1 MKLINCHIYTFGN
14 LKDFSYDFSDGLN
27 TIKEEN
33 GWGKSTLAAFI
44 KAIFYGLN
52 GDNKKNLAE
61 NERHKY
67 KPWNS
72 TEKFGGSVVFEW
84 KGKSYKLERFFGNK
98 QSEDT
103 VRIFDVETGKQFP
116 NTENLGKRIFGI
128 DEEGFLST
136 TYLSQKDFE
145 VKSNTSITAKY
156 NEVCEMQDADIF
168 DKAVGYL
175 EERAKSFKMRGDKG
189 LIADAKREIF
199 ALGNRIERAG
209 NAEEN
214 AKNLKADAE
223 LLEKELATL
232 KKEDENLRALAA
244 KAGAAEAIKIKR
256 AQYEKALQT
265 RAELLAEKRSAE
277 VVLSGNDVSEEQ
289 LSVLKDSISELS
301 SVREKKSRL
310 LAEILSA
317 DNGVEEITP
326 QIKKR
331 FNPLLLIFVITGII
345 ACAAG
350 AIFSLLPVIIAGAAL
365 AVGGCIAWIVL
376 SLKRGK
382 NVVIPN
388 DKGVEYVRHKREE
401 LSEYAAIE
409 AEYEKRI
416 NEFFAL
422 FALSERDYFSAYS
435 AIASAAEKVKNVS
448 ARLAVNDEELSSL
461 EKEASNDN
469 AEQADLNL
477 EKINSEL
484 STVGEWYKNKA
495 MLLARK
501 KAAITEYEKE
511 ADEITDLENKKNELT
526 ERIAEYEEQ
535 YRLTIL
541 TLKYFY
547 SADENLK
554 IKYRAPLK
562 ESLNKYLALISD
574 KKINAEID
582 VDLKV
587 TIEGDGSLR
596 DTEYFSKGYKNLFE
610 ICKRFALTD
619 VLFTTEKPFIIL
631 DDPFVNLDDK
641 KLKAAIELL
650 KKIQKEYQ
658 IIYFIC
664 HESRLA

>member
-1 MKLINCHIYTFGN
+1 MKLINCHIYAFGN

-44 KAIFYGLN
+44 KAIIYGLN

-199 ALGNRIERAG
+199 SLGNRIERAG

-265 RAELLAEKRSAE
+265 RAELLAEKCSAE

-331 FNPLLLIFVITGII
+331 FNPLPLIFVITGII

-376 SLKRGK
+376 SLKRDK
-382 NVVIPN
+382 NIVIPN
-388 DKGVEYVRHKREE
+388 DERVEYVRHKRKE

-461 EKEASNDN
+461 EKEESNDN

-562 ESLNKYLALISD
+562 ESLNKYLALMSD

>member
-1 MKLINCHIYTFGN
+1 MKLINCHIYAFGN

-199 ALGNRIERAG
+199 SLGNRIERAG

-214 AKNLKADAE
+214 AKKLKADAE

-244 KAGAAEAIKIKR
+244 KAGAA
-256 AQYEKALQT
+256 
-265 RAELLAEKRSAE
+265 
-277 VVLSGNDVSEEQ
+277 G
-289 LSVLKDSISELS
+289 
-301 SVREKKSRL
+301 
-310 LAEILSA
+310 
-317 DNGVEEITP
+317 
-326 QIKKR
+326 
-331 FNPLLLIFVITGII
+331 
-345 ACAAG
+345 
-350 AIFSLLPVIIAGAAL
+350 
-365 AVGGCIAWIVL
+365 
-376 SLKRGK
+376 
-382 NVVIPN
+382 
-388 DKGVEYVRHKREE
+388 
-401 LSEYAAIE
+401 
-409 AEYEKRI
+409 
-416 NEFFAL
+416 
-422 FALSERDYFSAYS
+422 
-435 AIASAAEKVKNVS
+435 
-448 ARLAVNDEELSSL
+448 
-461 EKEASNDN
+461 
-469 AEQADLNL
+469 
-477 EKINSEL
+477 
-484 STVGEWYKNKA
+484 
-495 MLLARK
+495 
-501 KAAITEYEKE
+501 
-511 ADEITDLENKKNELT
+511 
-526 ERIAEYEEQ
+526 
-535 YRLTIL
+535 
-541 TLKYFY
+541 
-547 SADENLK
+547 
-554 IKYRAPLK
+554 
-562 ESLNKYLALISD
+562 SD
-574 KKINAEID
+574 
-582 VDLKV
+582 
-587 TIEGDGSLR
+587 
-596 DTEYFSKGYKNLFE
+596 
-610 ICKRFALTD
+610 
-619 VLFTTEKPFIIL
+619 
-631 DDPFVNLDDK
+631 
-641 KLKAAIELL
+641 
-650 KKIQKEYQ
+650 
-658 IIYFIC
+658 
-664 HESRLA
+664 